1 MTKLSDKIKAF
12 KVQYPTLTKGVNDQV
27 VELTSEEYEATIAEW
42 AQNELNAEATKAE
55 KQILIEQKA
64 ALLSRLGL
72 TSEEAI
78 LLLTDLVESPPISN
92 TQNGIA

>member
-12 KVQYPTLTKGVNDQV
+12 KLEYPTLTKGVNDQV
-27 VELTSEEYEATIAEW
+27 IELTAEEYEATIAEW
-42 AQNELNAEATKAE
+42 AQNELNAEAAKAE
-55 KQILIEQKA
+55 KQSLIEQKA

-72 TSEEAI
+72 TSEEAT
-78 LLLTDLVESPPISN
+78 LLLTDLIEQTPISN